1 MIYFDAAATTLQKP
15 PQVRKMAAY
24 AMEHYASPGRG
35 GYRASMLASDAVY
48 DCRKELAELFE
59 AKPED
64 IVFTMNAT
72 HALNLAIKTLVS
84 PGDEVVI
91 SGFEHNAVWRPLV
104 QIGANVKL
112 AGRKLFD
119 PDDTLEAFRTAIGP
133 ETKAVVCTHVSNVFG
148 YVLPIEKIAALC
160 HERGVPLVVDCS
172 QSAGILP
179 VSLGKL
185 HAAFLCMPG
194 HKSLY
199 GPQGTGVLV
208 CGHALRPLLAGG
220 TGSLSK
226 SASMPEFT
234 PDAGE
239 AGTHNVP
246 GICALCEGVRFVKN
260 VGLDAI
266 CAHGKMLGQLLTAE
280 LANLPG
286 VRVYHGRN
294 QAGVVS
300 FLLET
305 GGRGA
310 NCGKAFIGRA
320 SRFGRGFTARRWRTS
335 LPGRFLPAR
344 FAQASLFSTPR
355 VRCAHWR
362 RVLISVKR
370 FHFFRAAPCYC
381 ALDLEYNH
389 NNYKYQ
395 QEWRL

>member
-15 PQVRKMAAY
+15 PQVQKAALY

-35 GYRASMLASDAVY
+35 GYRAAMLASDAVY
-48 DCRKELAELFE
+48 ACRKELAELFE

-84 PGDEVVI
+84 AGDEVVI

-104 QIGANVKL
+104 QIGANVKI
-112 AGRKLFD
+112 AGRRLFD
-119 PDDTLEAFRTAIGP
+119 PDDTLEAFREAITP

-160 HERGVPLVVDCS
+160 FQREVPLIVDCS

-179 VSLGKL
+179 VSLKKL

-208 CGHALRPLLAGG
+208 CGHALSPLLAGG

-226 SASMPEFT
+226 SAFMPEFT

-246 GICALCEGVRFVKN
+246 GICALCEGVRFVRG
-260 VGLDAI
+260 VGLDCIA
-266 CAHGKMLGQLLTAE
+266 AHGKMLCQLLTAE
-280 LANLPG
+280 LAGLSG
-286 VRVYHGRN
+286 VRVYHGQS

-300 FLLET
+300 FRLET
-305 GGRGA
+305 EDAEKTAARLSAQGFCLRAGLHCAPLAHESAGTIHS
-310 NCGKAFIGRA
+310 GTVRA
-320 SRFGRGFTARRWRTS
+320 SFSVFNTARE
-335 LPGRFLPAR
+335 
-344 FAQASLFSTPR
+344 
-355 VRCAHWR
+355 VRQLVKTL
-362 RVLISVKR
+362 VL
-370 FHFFRAAPCYC
+370 
-381 ALDLEYNH
+381 
-389 NNYKYQ
+389 
-395 QEWRL
+395 

>member
-15 PQVRKMAAY
+15 PQVSRAVSY
-24 AMEHYASPGRG
+24 AMAHYASPGRG
-35 GYRASMLASDAVY
+35 GHVPAMKASDAVY
-48 DCRKELAELFE
+48 ACRQELAAMFE

-64 IVFTMNAT
+64 VMFTLNAT
-72 HALNLAIKTLVS
+72 HALNLAIRTLIS

-91 SGFEHNAVWRPLV
+91 SGFEHNAVWRPLTAL
-104 QIGANVKL
+104 GAKIKI
-112 AGRKLFD
+112 AGRRLFD
-119 PDDTLEAFRTAIGP
+119 AEDVIEAYRAAITKQ
-133 ETKAVVCTHVSNVFG
+133 TKAVVCTHVSNVFG
-148 YVLPIEKIAALC
+148 FILPIEEIAKLC
-160 HERGVPLVVDCS
+160 KERQVPLILDCS

-179 VSLGKL
+179 VSLSETG
-185 HAAFLCMPG
+185 AAFLCMPG

-208 CGHALRPLLAGG
+208 ASRQVRPLLCGG
-220 TGSLSK
+220 TGSLSE
-226 SASMPEFT
+226 SGEMPDFN
-234 PDAGE
+234 PDAAE

-305 GGRGA
+305 EDAEQTAARLSSQGFSLRAGLHCAPLAHESAGTLSS
-310 NCGKAFIGRA
+310 GTVRA
-320 SRFGRGFTARRWRTS
+320 SFSVFNTAREVRA
-335 LPGRFLPAR
+335 L
-344 FAQASLFSTPR
+344 AQS
-355 VRCAHWR
+355 
-362 RVLISVKR
+362 LIS
-370 FHFFRAAPCYC
+370 
-381 ALDLEYNH
+381 
-389 NNYKYQ
+389 
-395 QEWRL
+395 

>member
-220 TGSLSK
+220 TGSLH
-226 SASMPEFT
+226 
-234 PDAGE
+234 AGIYARCGRSRDTQC
-239 AGTHNVP
+239 AGH
-246 GICALCEGVRFVKN
+246 L
-260 VGLDAI
+260 
-266 CAHGKMLGQLLTAE
+266 
-280 LANLPG
+280 
-286 VRVYHGRN
+286 
-294 QAGVVS
+294 
-300 FLLET
+300 
-305 GGRGA
+305 
-310 NCGKAFIGRA
+310 RA
-320 SRFGRGFTARRWRTS
+320 
-335 LPGRFLPAR
+335 
-344 FAQASLFSTPR
+344 
-355 VRCAHWR
+355 V
-362 RVLISVKR
+362 
-370 FHFFRAAPCYC
+370 
-381 ALDLEYNH
+381 
-389 NNYKYQ
+389 
-395 QEWRL
+395 

>member
-35 GYRASMLASDAVY
+35 GYRAAMLASDAVY

-64 IVFTMNAT
+64 VVFTMNAT

-84 PGDEVVI
+84 TGDEVVI

-104 QIGANVKL
+104 QIGANVKI

-119 PDDTLEAFRTAIGP
+119 PYDTLEEFRAVIGP

-179 VSLGKL
+179 VSLRKL

-305 GGRGA
+305 EDAEQTAARLSSQGFSLRAGLHCAPLAHESAGTLSS
-310 NCGKAFIGRA
+310 GTVRA
-320 SRFGRGFTARRWRTS
+320 SFSVFNTAREVRA
-335 LPGRFLPAR
+335 L
-344 FAQASLFSTPR
+344 AQS
-355 VRCAHWR
+355 
-362 RVLISVKR
+362 LIS
-370 FHFFRAAPCYC
+370 
-381 ALDLEYNH
+381 
-389 NNYKYQ
+389 
-395 QEWRL
+395 

>member
-35 GYRASMLASDAVY
+35 GYRAAMLASDAVY

-84 PGDEVVI
+84 TGDEVVI

-104 QIGANVKL
+104 QIGANVKI

-119 PDDTLEAFRTAIGP
+119 PYDTLEEFRAVIGP

-179 VSLGKL
+179 VSLRKL

-220 TGSLSK
+220 T
-226 SASMPEFT
+226 
-234 PDAGE
+234 
-239 AGTHNVP
+239 
-246 GICALCEGVRFVKN
+246 
-260 VGLDAI
+260 
-266 CAHGKMLGQLLTAE
+266 
-280 LANLPG
+280 
-286 VRVYHGRN
+286 
-294 QAGVVS
+294 
-300 FLLET
+300 
-305 GGRGA
+305 
-310 NCGKAFIGRA
+310 
-320 SRFGRGFTARRWRTS
+320 
-335 LPGRFLPAR
+335 
-344 FAQASLFSTPR
+344 
-355 VRCAHWR
+355 
-362 RVLISVKR
+362 
-370 FHFFRAAPCYC
+370 AA
-381 ALDLEYNH
+381 
-389 NNYKYQ
+389 K
-395 QEWRL
+395 

>member
-1 MIYFDAAATTLQKP
+1 MIA
-15 PQVRKMAAY
+15 
-24 AMEHYASPGRG
+24 GRSW
-35 GYRASMLASDAVY
+35 RSF
-48 DCRKELAELFE
+48 FE

-64 IVFTMNAT
+64 VVFTMNAT

-84 PGDEVVI
+84 TGDEVVI

-104 QIGANVKL
+104 QIGANVKI

-119 PDDTLEAFRTAIGP
+119 PDDTLEAFRAAIGP

-300 FLLET
+300 FFI
-305 GGRGA
+305 GNRGRGA
-310 NCGKAFIGRA
+310 NCGKAFIAGLLA
-320 SRFGRGFTARRWRTS
+320 SGG
-335 LPGRFLPAR
+335 
-344 FAQASLFSTPR
+344 ASLRAAGTR
-355 VRCAHWR
+355 ICRDA
-362 RVLISVKR
+362 
-370 FHFFRAAPCYC
+370 FFRHGSRKLLCFQHRA
-381 ALDLEYNH
+381 
-389 NNYKYQ
+389 
-395 QEWRL
+395 